1 MNYIPTIGLEIHAQL
16 NTKTKMFCDS
26 LNNPD
31 ETKPNVNICPICLA
45 HPGTLPVANIE
56 AVKKVIKVGLA
67 LHCNIRE
74 YSWFERKNYF
84 YPDLPKGY
92 QISQYESPF
101 CEGGELELSSG
112 SSAQAGKKINI
123 TRIHLEEDTGRLLHN
138 TKAKESLVDF
148 NRAGIPLMELVTEPD
163 LESAKEVREFGEEFQ
178 LLLRYLDVSGA
189 DMEKGQLRLEAN
201 VSVRA
206 ENTKKLGTKVELKNI
221 NSFKA
226 LERAIDYELK
236 RQEEVLKDNKK
247 IIQETRGWDEKKQQ
261 TFSQRVK
268 EGSDDYRY
276 FPEPDLPPIRLEST
290 QIEGLKRELPELPQ
304 QRRTRFIDEY
314 GIKAEDAQLF
324 TKNKELGNYFE
335 NSISELKRWMK
346 DEKIESKKEKE
357 LIKLTANYLIS
368 ELQGLI
374 SESGIDIGELK
385 VNPENF
391 AELMIMIHKGTI
403 SSSGAQDMLKA
414 MFESGQDPSQL
425 LDDLNLTQVSDEGEL
440 ESAAK
445 AVIKENP
452 SAVKDY
458 KKGKKAS
465 LQFMVGQLMRH
476 MKGRANPQIATEIL
490 KKLLT

>member
-1 MNYIPTIGLEIHAQL
+1 MFIMNYIPTIGLEIHSQL
-16 NTKTKMFCDS
+16 NTRTKMFCDS
-26 LNNPD
+26 LNDP
-31 ETKPNVNICPICLA
+31 EEKRPNVNVCPICLA

-92 QISQYESPF
+92 QITQYESPF
-101 CEGGELELSSG
+101 CEKGELKLSSG
-112 SSAQAGKKINI
+112 KKIRI
-123 TRIHLEEDTGRLLHN
+123 TRIHLEEDTGRLLHSG
-138 TKAKESLVDF
+138 KETLVDF

-163 LESAKEVREFGEEFQ
+163 LENAKEVREFGEEFQ
-178 LLLRYLDVSGA
+178 LLLRYLDVSAA

-201 VSVRA
+201 VSVYPEGA
-206 ENTKKLGTKVELKNI
+206 DKLSGTKVELKNI

-236 RQEEVLKDNKK
+236 RQEEALRDGKK
-247 IIQETRGWDEKKQQ
+247 IIQETRGWDGNKQK
-261 TFSQRVK
+261 TFSQRIK
-268 EGSDDYRY
+268 EGSEDYRY
-276 FPEPDLPPIRLEST
+276 FPEPDLPPVRLEPT

-304 QRRTRFIDEY
+304 QRRTRFVDEY
-314 GIKAEDAQLF
+314 DIKLEDAQIF
-324 TKNKELGNYFE
+324 TKNKKLGDYFE
-335 NSISELKRWMK
+335 KAVSELKRWLR
-346 DEKIESKKEKE
+346 DEGITDKESEAKA
-357 LIKLTANYLIS
+357 IKLATNYLIS
-368 ELQGLI
+368 ELQGLVSERGVSVSDLKI
-374 SESGIDIGELK
+374 S
-385 VNPENF
+385 PENF
-391 AELMIMIHKGTI
+391 AELIVMIHKGTV

-440 ESAAK
+440 ESAAM

-458 KKGKKAS
+458 KKGKEAS

-476 MKGRANPQIATEIL
+476 MKGRANPQIAVEIL
-490 KKLLT
+490 KKLLS